1 MKSWHLGVNKRI
13 PVQQKLWV
21 MAGRIEK
28 TDHVKNHQFY
38 EYLCYGVITLCTLL
52 YFFFFFFLV
61 SQDKEAITRSGQFI
75 SSFIYVFPTCS
86 GKVSR

>member
-28 TDHVKNHQFY
+28 TDHVKKPSI
-38 EYLCYGVITLCTLL
+38 L
-52 YFFFFFFLV
+52 
-61 SQDKEAITRSGQFI
+61 
-75 SSFIYVFPTCS
+75 
-86 GKVSR
+86 